1 MGLESSFTLL
11 REIGIFSLNE
21 QQEIHFSVEAY
32 RGFRYVSIR
41 KYIQEEGF
49 TGPTKEGITL
59 TPEIVRALTPRLLA
73 LPEDPAQ
80 LKLETIG
87 KFAKRPGICVV
98 AGIIEFGNKRS
109 LELRQWE
116 QGRGYTPK
124 SILLPLDKWADIRKL
139 FAGTLSALN
148 EVPDVDF

>member
-32 RGFRYVSIR
+32 RGFRYLSIR
-41 KYIQEEGF
+41 KYVQEEGF
-49 TGPTKEGITL
+49 AGPTKEGITL

-80 LKLETIG
+80 LKIENLG

-98 AGIIEFGNKRS
+98 AGIVEFGNKRG

-116 QGRGYTPK
+116 QDKGFTKKG
-124 SILLPLDKWADIRKL
+124 IVLPLSHWAHIRNL
-139 FAGTLSALN
+139 FSKTVAAFD
-148 EVPDVDF
+148 EKPDVDF